1 MKAIIQ
7 THTMKCAEIQS
18 VINSQ
23 KEYQDPL
30 TLSIQTREEGQDG

>member
-1 MKAIIQ
+1 MAMLMKAVIQ

-23 KEYQDPL
+23 KEYRDTL
-30 TLSIQTREEGQDG
+30 TLSI